1 MLRFRGIPLDEIR
14 GPRLFGMSIKLNLP
28 SFAMRLNLV
37 INIHSKIKQSR
48 FMYLIKFTNAFRNLK
63 EIYGK
68 ASSFMN
74 LLNVQ
79 R

>member
-1 MLRFRGIPLDEIR
+1 MLSIRGIPLDEIR
-14 GPRLFGMSIKLNLP
+14 GPCFFGMSIKLNLP
-28 SFAMRLNLV
+28 SFAMRLNLM
-37 INIHSKIKQSR
+37 INIHSKIKQSQ
-48 FMYLIKFTNAFRNLK
+48 FTHLIKFTNAFRNLE

-68 ASSFMN
+68 ASSVMN